1 MHHRFL
7 SIALFTLYLPHLIA
21 ASQCSACDSFS
32 AALKTCQTTGLNITA
47 VGNKMD
53 ASTVHC
59 MCVSSSSSTKMAGCS
74 YCDGSIDEVTVD
86 GYALMAWYDTC
97 YADDTWGDQQ
107 AIACWESL
115 PEDGMPC
122 IENTGGKGS
131 AFTSGGPEPLVSSVS
146 R

>member
-1 MHHRFL
+1 MSYRFL

-21 ASQCSACDSFS
+21 ASQCPTCDSFS
-32 AALKTCQTTGLNITA
+32 AALKSCQATGINITA
-47 VGNKMD
+47 VGNRMD

-59 MCVSSSSSTKMAGCS
+59 MCVSSSSSTEMADCS

-86 GYALMAWYDTC
+86 GVALLSWYDTC

-107 AIACWESL
+107 AIACWEAL
-115 PEDGMPC
+115 PDDNLPC
-122 IENTGGKGS
+122 LENTGGKGS
-131 AFTSGGPEPLVSSVS
+131 AFTSGGPDLLVSSIN